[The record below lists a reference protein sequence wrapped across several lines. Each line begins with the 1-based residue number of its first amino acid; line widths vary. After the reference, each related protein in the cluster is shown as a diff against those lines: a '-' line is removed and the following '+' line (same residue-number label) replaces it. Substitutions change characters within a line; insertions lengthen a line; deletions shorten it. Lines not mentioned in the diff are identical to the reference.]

1 MRIRCSLLAL
11 LALAAGT
18 VQAAVTVE
26 STNPDKFADAG
37 DRSNDPV
44 KVMKALAEHLKGL
57 GAKYLPP
64 GTDVK
69 IEVLDLDRAGRTRM
83 NLPTEIRVMSG
94 KADPPCIDLRYT
106 VKRGGTSEPPH
117 KEHLCDTDYLRPL
130 GVGYR
135 ENDPLVYEKRMLTE
149 WFQQRFAPKGAR
161 AR

>member
-1 MRIRCSLLAL
+1 MKLRAVSCAAL
-11 LALAAGT
+11 ILAAPCAH
-18 VQAAVTVE
+18 AAVSVE

-37 DRSNDPV
+37 DRNNDPV

-83 NLPTEIRVMSG
+83 NLPTEIRVMTG

-106 VKRGGTSEPPH
+106 VTRGKASEAPR

-149 WFQQRFAPKGAR
+149 WFQQRFAAKDAPAR
-161 AR
+161 